1 MISMNISA
9 NISGAKVY
17 LDGKYVGTT
26 DGGTITITDVP
37 AGTHIIRAEKEGYNP
52 AEATITVPETTTVTL
67 KLTKK
72 TYTVTIK
79 VVD

>member
-1 MISMNISA
+1 MINMNIGA

-26 DGGTITITDVP
+26 DGGVITITDVP
-37 AGTHIIRAEKEGYNP
+37 AGTHVVKATKEGYNP
-52 AEATITVPETTTVTL
+52 AEVTITVPETTTVTL
-67 KLTKK
+67 KLTRKK
-72 TYTVTIK
+72 YTVTVK

>member
-1 MISMNISA
+1 MISMNIGA

-17 LDGKYVGTT
+17 LDGKYVGIT
-26 DGGTITITDVP
+26 DGGVITITDVP
-37 AGTHIIRAEKEGYNP
+37 AGTHTIRAEKEGYNP
-52 AEATITVPETTTVTL
+52 AEVTINVPETTTVTL